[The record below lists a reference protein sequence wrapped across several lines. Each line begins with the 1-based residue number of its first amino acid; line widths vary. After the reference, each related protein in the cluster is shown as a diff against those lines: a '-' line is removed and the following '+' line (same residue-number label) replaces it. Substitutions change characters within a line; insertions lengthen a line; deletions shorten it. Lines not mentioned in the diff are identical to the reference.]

1 MTEEIFLAKL
11 KELNARRKL
20 LKRKPLNKSDIAQVL
35 YQFEDSSAASK
46 AQRLSNVLSGKFELK
61 YQQLRILRKI
71 FGCSIDEFFP
81 ISEDLDIIVEFN
93 K

>member
-1 MTEEIFLAKL
+1 MTEAIFLEKL
-11 KELNARRKL
+11 KELNSRRKL
-20 LKRKPLNKSDIAQVL
+20 RKQKPLNKSDIAQVL
-35 YQFEDSSAASK
+35 YQFEDSSVASK

-71 FGCSIDEFFP
+71 FQCSIDELFP
-81 ISEDLDIIVEFN
+81 ISEDIDIIVEFN